1 MTNQKLY
8 EFRVLVYCII
18 IKQMLLN
25 KRTTSENTQ
34 YQQNVWEHACTKKDA
49 CVKLSSKHKS
59 SQGELA
65 EEYEEETVSI
75 KNVYNFLVYPPTGFN
90 CDANTVSTYEN
101 KC

>member
-1 MTNQKLY
+1 MYQLLYVAIYFYTDIIVWHLPMTNQKLY

-49 CVKLSSKHKS
+49 CVKLSSKPLPKS
-59 SQGELA
+59 MRKRL
-65 EEYEEETVSI
+65 
-75 KNVYNFLVYPPTGFN
+75 FP
-90 CDANTVSTYEN
+90 
-101 KC
+101 